1 MRLLLKTVMR
11 NYILQYKRIKAG
23 IILLYCLNGA
33 CYIVDILVLQKESIS
48 TPVYAKKLKKVV
60 SLVSKASSKTAN
72 NNFVLTIS
80 AFLCIASIFTLPCTQ
95 TAGKLKMLK
104 LDQL

>member
-33 CYIVDILVLQKESIS
+33 CYIVDIQQKESIS

-60 SLVSKASSKTAN
+60 SLVSKASSKTVY